1 MSNLTIIIL
10 PLVVILAVIVAAFVL
25 FVKISNH
32 KKIENDNI
40 QSQTIETL
48 RMMMDVQDKRLEEMT
63 QKMNQR
69 TIENEVKLDNIRS
82 TLETRLSGIQKENN
96 SQLDKMR
103 ETVDE
108 KLQKTLE
115 ERISQSFKIVNDQLD
130 KVSKGFGEMQAL
142 ASNVGDLKRVLSN
155 IKTRGNLGEIQ
166 LRAILQEIMAL
177 EQYEENVRPVPGSK
191 NVVEFAVK
199 LPGDG
204 EVPVYL
210 PIDSKFPG
218 DTYETLLDAYE
229 SGDKEGVEA
238 AQKSLIKV
246 LKQEG
251 KDIREKYV

>member
-191 NVVEFAVK
+191 NVVEFA
-199 LPGDG
+199 LTQIGRA
-204 EVPVYL
+204 
-210 PIDSKFPG
+210 SC
-218 DTYETLLDAYE
+218 
-229 SGDKEGVEA
+229 
-238 AQKSLIKV
+238 
-246 LKQEG
+246 
-251 KDIREKYV
+251 RERV

>member
-177 EQYEENVRPVPGSK
+177 EQ
-191 NVVEFAVK
+191 
-199 LPGDG
+199 
-204 EVPVYL
+204 
-210 PIDSKFPG
+210 
-218 DTYETLLDAYE
+218 
-229 SGDKEGVEA
+229 
-238 AQKSLIKV
+238 
-246 LKQEG
+246 
-251 KDIREKYV
+251 

>member
-191 NVVEFAVK
+191 K
-199 LPGDG
+199 CCGICRKTSRRRG
-204 EVPVYL
+204 
-210 PIDSKFPG
+210 G
-218 DTYETLLDAYE
+218 
-229 SGDKEGVEA
+229 SGL
-238 AQKSLIKV
+238 SSH
-246 LKQEG
+246 
-251 KDIREKYV
+251 

>member
-199 LPGDG
+199 LLGDG
-204 EVPVYL
+204 E
-210 PIDSKFPG
+210 DSIFP
-218 DTYETLLDAYE
+218 YSSSRRLL
-229 SGDKEGVEA
+229 
-238 AQKSLIKV
+238 
-246 LKQEG
+246 
-251 KDIREKYV
+251 